1 MFPEDVF
8 YRNFLCVLY
17 TNGMNENDDR
27 ITELEIKL
35 SLTEDA
41 VDQLDAVVTRQQTQI
56 DRLELVVIAL
66 KTQIERLDSSA
77 DNNSGQGGVA
87 SLRDELPPHY

>member
-1 MFPEDVF
+1 M
-8 YRNFLCVLY
+8 LY

-66 KTQIERLDSSA
+66 KTQVSRLDNM
-77 DNNSGQGGVA
+77 DGKSGGARAGG
-87 SLRDELPPHY
+87 SLRDEMPPHY